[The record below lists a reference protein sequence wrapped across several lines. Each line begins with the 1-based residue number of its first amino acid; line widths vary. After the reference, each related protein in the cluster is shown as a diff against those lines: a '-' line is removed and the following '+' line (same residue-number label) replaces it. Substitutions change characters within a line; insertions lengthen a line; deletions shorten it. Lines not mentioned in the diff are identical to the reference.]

1 MTECARA
8 AEITQ
13 SYGGF
18 MLLSI
23 VRRHSSARPE
33 VEVRL
38 LLLAALLGGVL
49 AAVLTW
55 IGVS

>member
-1 MTECARA
+1 MP
-8 AEITQ
+8 
-13 SYGGF
+13 
-18 MLLSI
+18 LSI
-23 VRRHSSARPE
+23 VRRHSSARSE